1 MTLGIHMK
9 PAIAMQPIFNLS
21 RALFFV
27 QAWTARGLTS
37 ACAVLALYLTPAH
50 AGMGWTELKGL
61 QGDGPVT
68 VFYPTAAT
76 DQSVQRGPFS
86 IAMAP

>member
-1 MTLGIHMK
+1 MD
-9 PAIAMQPIFNLS
+9 
-21 RALFFV
+21 RAWV
-27 QAWTARGLTS
+27 NWHGG
-37 ACAVLALYLTPAH
+37 VLALYLTRTRI
-50 AGMGWTELKGL
+50 MGWTELKGL